1 MTEITAVVIIIETDT
16 PAEPPATAASPPA
29 DSAAAE
35 KRKQI
40 SVSFLSNMIPYFE
53 MTGFAWNYTM
63 CWHNNA
69 ELYLHTRKKCIKQ

>member
-1 MTEITAVVIIIETDT
+1 MTDITAVVIIIDTET

-40 SVSFLSNMIPYFE
+40 PVSFLSEMIPHFE
-53 MTGFAWNYTM
+53 NDLALWIR
-63 CWHNNA
+63 
-69 ELYLHTRKKCIKQ
+69 L